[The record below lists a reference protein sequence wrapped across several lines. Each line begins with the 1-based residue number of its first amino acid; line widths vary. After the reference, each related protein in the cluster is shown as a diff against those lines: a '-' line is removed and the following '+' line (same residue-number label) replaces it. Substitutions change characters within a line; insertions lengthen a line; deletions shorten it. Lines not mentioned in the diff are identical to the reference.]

1 MSLVPTERR
10 VEAVLFDM
18 DGTLILS
25 EDRTDRAVLALLA
38 EHQITAPSD
47 FDLSDFHG
55 VTWATSAR
63 SLTERWPALEGGD
76 VAGGLQRHF
85 HQTFITDPPPVVP
98 GAVEALTAAA
108 SSFPV
113 AIVTS
118 SNRETLELVCQQLQ
132 LMELLSTTVGAEDCS
147 ESKPSPEP
155 FLVGAKRLGVSPQ
168 RCLIFEDSSAGV
180 EAGLASGASVIAI
193 GSASGHEPSIADYTT
208 LPEAFFSALAHEGHG

>member
-1 MSLVPTERR
+1 VRLIPGERII
-10 VEAVLFDM
+10 EAVLFDM

-25 EDRTDRAVLALLA
+25 EDRTDRAVLTLLA
-38 EHQITAPSD
+38 EHEIDAPPD

-63 SLTERWPALEGGD
+63 NLKARWSALERVE
-76 VAGGLQRHF
+76 VADGLQRHF
-85 HQTFITDPPPVVP
+85 HQTFITHPPPVVP
-98 GAVEALTAAA
+98 GAVEAVQAAA
-108 SSFPV
+108 ASFPV

-132 LMELLSTTVGAEDCS
+132 LVELLSTTVGAEDCS

-155 FLVGAKRLGVSPQ
+155 FLLGAQRLGVSPK

-180 EAGLASGASVIAI
+180 QAGLASGASVIAI

-208 LPEAFFSALAHEGHG
+208 LPEAFFSALAHGAHG